1 MTFRSKLPLACPTA
15 LAVVLCLAPLARAQ
29 EAGEGGTVAS
39 AAPATTNPN
48 SGMAAEV
55 NRFGKFLD
63 THPAIEARLRENA
76 ALLNDPVFLK
86 NHPPLANFLTE
97 HPNVRGALANRP
109 RWFIHRELTRP
120 TPAPAPASPA
130 QVAELDRFLDQH
142 PDISR
147 QLAEKPQ
154 LLRQPQFLNS
164 HPALRD
170 YVKQHPDLVRPAT
183 PPKANAANKA
193 AAPRANQSAAA
204 GAKPLGTP
212 AQRSNADDKS
222 GTSEKTG
229 ATP

>member
-1 MTFRSKLPLACPTA
+1 MCSSDLSAFRAFLAAFRVA
-15 LAVVLCLAPLARAQ
+15 LLSSP
-29 EAGEGGTVAS
+29 AS
-39 AAPATTNPN
+39 GRTPSIDNRAAP
-48 SGMAAEV
+48 
-55 NRFGKFLD
+55 
-63 THPAIEARLRENA
+63 PARM
-76 ALLNDPVFLK
+76 
-86 NHPPLANFLTE
+86 
-97 HPNVRGALANRP
+97 
-109 RWFIHRELTRP
+109 
-120 TPAPAPASPA
+120 PAPASPA

-154 LLRQPQFLNS
+154 LLRQTQFLNS

-170 YVKQHPDLVRPAT
+170 YVKQHPELVRPAT